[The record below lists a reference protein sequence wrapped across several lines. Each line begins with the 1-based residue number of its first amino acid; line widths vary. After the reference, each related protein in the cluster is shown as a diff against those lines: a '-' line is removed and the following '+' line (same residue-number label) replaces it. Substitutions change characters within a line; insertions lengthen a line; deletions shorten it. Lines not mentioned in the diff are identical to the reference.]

1 MQCGEPP
8 FLAYGNQDFQRT
20 LDSPHFTGP
29 QGPFLCTGRT
39 NTVLLYSSRL
49 LDESSEQLHRKGV
62 VGVGVCKGIL
72 PSVAQIWPRHNYLN
86 TSCSCPT
93 PPHPY
98 LVCCGEDQILKLSL
112 KACCS
117 LHNLAISNCW
127 VCVCVCGTGAQTQGL
142 QLKPLHQPFFMKGFF
157 KVESCKLFVQGWL
170 QTKILLIFAS
180 WVARITGMSH
190 WCPPR
195 NCFDNKYISGSK
207 RETGEIQRYR
217 YIDT

>member
-72 PSVAQIWPRHNYLN
+72 PSVAQI
-86 TSCSCPT
+86 
-93 PPHPY
+93 
-98 LVCCGEDQILKLSL
+98 
-112 KACCS
+112 
-117 LHNLAISNCW
+117 
-127 VCVCVCGTGAQTQGL
+127 
-142 QLKPLHQPFFMKGFF
+142 
-157 KVESCKLFVQGWL
+157 
-170 QTKILLIFAS
+170 
-180 WVARITGMSH
+180 
-190 WCPPR
+190 
-195 NCFDNKYISGSK
+195 
-207 RETGEIQRYR
+207 
-217 YIDT
+217 